1 MSRTSFY
8 CPHCFDLVRIC
19 DLEYCDPKCNQIITH
34 TPSIMERVGLA
45 SPPRSVP
52 CPESVRSRVNNDKL
66 CRTCSRM
73 VTQKI
78 CPLCK
83 GVLPAT
89 IDDLS
94 DITIAI
100 IGAKGSGKSHYVAL
114 LVDRIKK
121 LFRTFGWTLQALTD
135 ETIEN
140 YKTHFYTPLFLAQ
153 VPLQTTRRGKPEPL
167 MYSLKFH
174 KGNKRVMLVFFDA
187 AGEHFNN
194 AADMQSMNRYISNA
208 SGIICLMDPLQLPE
222 VRRELQDRN
231 VPLPDQA
238 TNVGEI
244 LDRLKNLINAKGKI
258 KTPLALAFSKM
269 DALRT
274 NDPDYCGRILFDGN
288 TSMIY
293 QDSSYQGCIRKEE
306 LETIH
311 CTLESWLEVVEPDI
325 LQACEKEFQD
335 YKLFGFSALG
345 EPPVQEKGG
354 LKLGC
359 PPRPF
364 RVEDPFLW
372 ILAVNGLIKIK

>member
-1 MSRTSFY
+1 MLRTSFY
-8 CPHCFDLVRIC
+8 CPHCFDAVRIC
-19 DLEYCDPKCNQIITH
+19 DLEYRDPKCNQVIPR
-34 TPSIMERVGLA
+34 TPSMMERAGLA

-52 CPESVRSRVNNDKL
+52 CPASVRTRVNNNKL
-66 CRTCSRM
+66 CQTCSRE

-140 YKTHFYTPLFLAQ
+140 YNTNFYNPLFYEQ
-153 VPLQTTRRGKPEPL
+153 VPLQSTRRGKPEPL

-187 AGEHFNN
+187 AGEHFSSGV
-194 AADMQSMNRYISNA
+194 DMQSMNRYISNA

-222 VRRELQDRN
+222 VRRELQARQ
-231 VPLPDQA
+231 VPLPDRGA
-238 TNVGEI
+238 NVGEI

-269 DALRT
+269 DALRI
-274 NDPDYCGRILFDGN
+274 NDPTYCGKILFDGRC
-288 TSMIY
+288 SMIY
-293 QDSSYQGCIRKEE
+293 QESNYQGYIQKDE

-311 CTLESWLEVVEPDI
+311 CTLESWLEGVDPGI
-325 LQACEKEFQD
+325 LQACENEFRD

-345 EPPVQEKGG
+345 EPPVQKAGG

-372 ILAVNGLIKIK
+372 ILAVNGLIKMK